1 MKELNFQEQA
11 FMALYLQSFNA
22 TQAAIAAGYTPETA
36 RTHAWSWVGI
46 TGCPPN
52 KIHLRDAI
60 HQEMTERLQIECVD
74 AEWVLRRARLI
85 ADFNIKKFI
94 TVTDAGDAVY
104 DFSKATHDDWYCIDE
119 YVTEQSYRQMDG
131 LQVPVD
137 KLKIRTASRLAA
149 LKLVGDH
156 IKVQAFKQNIGLTTP
171 VPVDIITPEMTA
183 EEAAKLYA
191 QEVLSSE

>member
-11 FMALYLQSFNA
+11 FMALYLASFEAPQSA
-22 TQAAIAAGYTPETA
+22 RDAGYSENVATK
-36 RTHAWSWVGI
+36 HAYSWVGV

-52 KIHLRDAI
+52 KLHLRDAI
-60 HQEMTERLQIECVD
+60 HAEMTERLQIECVD

-104 DFSKATHDDWYCIDE
+104 DFSKATDDDWYCIDE
-119 YVTEQSYRQMDG
+119 YVTEQSYRAMKG
-131 LQVPVD
+131 YEVPVD
-137 KLKIRTASRLAA
+137 KLKIKTAGRLAA

-156 IKVQAFKQNIGLTTP
+156 VKVQAFKDNIEHSGTVTQINMTP
-171 VPVDIITPEMTA
+171 DDYKKARHEM
-183 EEAAKLYA
+183 LN
-191 QEVLSSE
+191 SDDC